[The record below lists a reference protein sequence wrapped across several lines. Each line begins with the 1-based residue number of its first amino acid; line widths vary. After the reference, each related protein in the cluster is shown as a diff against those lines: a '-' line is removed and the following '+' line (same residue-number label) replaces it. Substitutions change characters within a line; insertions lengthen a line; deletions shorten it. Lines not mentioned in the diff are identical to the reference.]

1 MSNEEKDIK
10 KEFDLAREIRNGSI
24 STLGS
29 KLKLVARLSWPAI
42 LAQLSTILMEYI
54 DAAMVGRLGAPQA
67 ASIGLVA
74 TTTWLFWGIGTAT
87 VSGFA
92 VQVAHFVGAGRDDD
106 ARSVFRQGL
115 IVVSLLGWLLAAIGF
130 ALSSPLPGWLGGD
143 DVIRHDSTSYFAIFS
158 LSLPFMFVTF
168 LANSVL
174 RCSGNMVVPGLVNVL
189 MCVLDVVFNA
199 LFIFGLGLGVAGAAL
214 GSLAAVIVAGSW
226 AMIYLFKKSGKLN
239 HPYRGIKHKWQLSS
253 HTLRKA
259 FTISWPLGVE
269 RCVMCGAQ
277 ILITVIVAPLGNAA
291 IAANSF
297 AITAES
303 LCYMPGYGLAD
314 ASTTLVGQSLGAG
327 RRDLAKS
334 FARVTIFSGM
344 LVMGVLG
351 CVLWFLAP
359 EMMSFFTPDVEVV
372 SLGVTALRTEAWAE
386 AMFGAAIVTYGT
398 FVGAGYTV
406 VPAGINFTSI
416 WAVRLTLSAL
426 LASSL
431 GLFGVWLA
439 MAIELTCRGA
449 AFLFVFARGKWLN
462 TSLGLTNPPQLI
474 AEEEI
479 HQPDEFEL

>member
-115 IVVSLLGWLLAAIGF
+115 VVVASLGCLLAAIGF
-130 ALSSPLPGWLGGD
+130 TLSTPLPGWLGGD

-189 MCVLDVVFNA
+189 MCVLDVVFSDSEWP
-199 LFIFGLGLGVAGAAL
+199 GPR
-214 GSLAAVIVAGSW
+214 W
-226 AMIYLFKKSGKLN
+226 A
-239 HPYRGIKHKWQLSS
+239 R
-253 HTLRKA
+253 
-259 FTISWPLGVE
+259 WP
-269 RCVMCGAQ
+269 
-277 ILITVIVAPLGNAA
+277 PL
-291 IAANSF
+291 
-297 AITAES
+297 
-303 LCYMPGYGLAD
+303 
-314 ASTTLVGQSLGAG
+314 
-327 RRDLAKS
+327 
-334 FARVTIFSGM
+334 
-344 LVMGVLG
+344 
-351 CVLWFLAP
+351 
-359 EMMSFFTPDVEVV
+359 
-372 SLGVTALRTEAWAE
+372 
-386 AMFGAAIVTYGT
+386 
-398 FVGAGYTV
+398 
-406 VPAGINFTSI
+406 
-416 WAVRLTLSAL
+416 
-426 LASSL
+426 
-431 GLFGVWLA
+431 
-439 MAIELTCRGA
+439 
-449 AFLFVFARGKWLN
+449 
-462 TSLGLTNPPQLI
+462 
-474 AEEEI
+474 
-479 HQPDEFEL
+479 

>member
-1 MSNEEKDIK
+1 MSSGEQTAK
-10 KEFDLAREIRNGSI
+10 KEFDLADEIRNGRIASL
-24 STLGS
+24 SS

-92 VQVAHFVGAGRDDD
+92 VQVAHLVGAGRDDD
-106 ARSVFRQGL
+106 ARGVFRQGL
-115 IVVSLLGWLLAAIGF
+115 IVVSLLGLLLAVAGV
-130 ALSSPLPGWLGGD
+130 ALSYPLPRWLGGD
-143 DVIRHDSTSYFAIFS
+143 ELICPDSTAYFAIFS
-158 LSLPFMFVTF
+158 VSLPFMFVTF

-189 MCVLDVVFNA
+189 MCLLDVVFNA
-199 LFIFGLGLGVAGAAL
+199 LFIFGFGLGVAGAAI
-214 GSLAAVIVAGSW
+214 GSLAAVLVAGSW
-226 AMIYLFKKSGKLN
+226 AMIYLLKKSSKLKN
-239 HPYRGIKHKWQLSS
+239 PYRGITSKWRLSA

-327 RRDLAKS
+327 RRDLARS

-344 LVMGVLG
+344 IVMGLLG
-351 CVLWFLAP
+351 CVLWLLAP
-359 EMMSFFTPDVEVV
+359 EMMSFFTPDANVV

-386 AMFGAAIVTYGT
+386 AMFGAAIVTYGA

-416 WAVRLTLSAL
+416 WAVRLSLSAI
-426 LASSL
+426 LAAPL

-449 AFLFVFARGKWLN
+449 AFLIVFARGKWLN
-462 TSLGLTNPPQLI
+462 SSLNLAKPAPLI